1 MHIKH
6 IWIASSKDE
15 KDITIT
21 NAFQKT
27 LDNSKH
33 KPNKIWVGKGCKFYN
48 RSMQLWLKDNDIEM
62 YLTHNAVE
70 SIVAERFVKILKNK
84 IDRYMTSYP
93 LCI

>member
-6 IWIASSKDE
+6 IWVASSKDE
-15 KDITIT
+15 KYITIT

-33 KPNKIWVGKGCKFYN
+33 KPNKIWVGKGSNFYN
-48 RSMQLWLKDNDIEM
+48 RSVQLWLKDNDIEM

-84 IDRYMTSYP
+84 IDRYMTSYH
-93 LCI
+93 LYI